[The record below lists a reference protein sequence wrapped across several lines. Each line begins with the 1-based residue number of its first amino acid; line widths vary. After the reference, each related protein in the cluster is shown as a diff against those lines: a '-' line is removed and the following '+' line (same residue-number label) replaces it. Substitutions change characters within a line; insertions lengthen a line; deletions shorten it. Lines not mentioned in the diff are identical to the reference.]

1 MVGRIRPA
9 DVPAGQMSL
18 CNVSVS
24 GSASL
29 ALPLGSAG
37 LAPFLPALA
46 TTAGAFRR
54 ASRFDFKDV
63 TSFPALGSRVALI
76 RSAKAARRRRT
87 AEAASHAFHL
97 PPLKPDTIRKTREIG
112 QQARTGKWQGH
123 SV

>member
-1 MVGRIRPA
+1 
-9 DVPAGQMSL
+9 MSRFQARQ
-18 CNVSVS
+18 
-24 GSASL
+24 ASPSPL
-29 ALPLGSAG
+29 ARQASPH
-37 LAPFLPALA
+37 FFPALA

-54 ASRFDFKDV
+54 ASRFDSKDV
-63 TSFPALGSRVALI
+63 TSFPALGSRAALI